1 MYLRLFSFLIIMVAL
16 PQSFAGLLLEPYV
29 GAAGGTYSSEVK
41 TGGFSIGSPMD
52 SKLSGTAYGG
62 RVGFKLLAVW
72 AAIDYMAVNLAVK
85 YDKPLGTPD
94 GSAKG
99 QFIFADVGV
108 DLPFLFRFYGGYG
121 FSNYLKASGNNSA
134 GAAGEET
141 LKGGSALKAGVGFS
155 FIKFLSINLEY
166 IKPTY
171 TNYALSTGGVSFYDG
186 SADTNFKSLDQSFS
200 MVSLS
205 FPFSL
210 L

>member
-1 MYLRLFSFLIIMVAL
+1 MYLRLFSFLFIMSVI
-16 PQSFAGLLLEPYV
+16 PKSFAGLLIEPYV
-29 GAAGGTYSSEVK
+29 GANGGTYSSEIK

-72 AAIDYMAVNLAVK
+72 AAIDYMAVNWAVK
-85 YDKPLGTPD
+85 YDKPLSTPD
-94 GSAKG
+94 GTAKG

-121 FSNYLKASGNNSA
+121 FSNYLKGTGNNSA
-134 GAAGEET
+134 GVAGEEV
-141 LKGGSALKAGVGFS
+141 LKGGSALKAGIGFS
-155 FIKFLSINLEY
+155 FIKFLSLNLEY

-171 TNYALSTGGVSFYDG
+171 TSYAVSSGGVSSFDG
-186 SADTNFKSLDQSFS
+186 SADTNFKSLDQSFT

>member
-1 MYLRLFSFLIIMVAL
+1 MSLRLLAFVLLMLAI
-16 PQSFAGLLLEPYV
+16 PKSFAGLLLEPYL
-29 GAAGGTYSSEVK
+29 GATGGTYSSEVK

-52 SKLSGTAYGG
+52 SKLSGTAFGG

-72 AAIDYMAVNLAVK
+72 AAVDYMAVNWAVK
-85 YDKPLGTPD
+85 YDKPLATPD
-94 GSAKG
+94 GTAKG

-121 FSNYLKASGNNSA
+121 FSNYLKVSGNNSL
-134 GAAGEET
+134 GVQGEEI
-141 LKGGSALKAGVGFS
+141 LKGGSALKAGIGFS
-155 FIKFLSINLEY
+155 FIKFLSLNIEY
-166 IKPTY
+166 IKPNY
-171 TNYALSTGGVSFYDG
+171 TNYAVSSNSVSVYDG
-186 SADTNFKSLDQSFS
+186 TSDSNFKTLDQSFT